1 MPKVQIDCKIR
12 VMHALSLEICIPVVK
27 SQPTLTYADLRLSAI
42 EARQMKIGGL
52 YLYLY
57 MDCVRAVQS
66 CCMLTIYIFLEK
78 GVSSIHL
85 LFIKGFPIVLLG
97 LAVII
102 HPASSNYFTL

>member
-66 CCMLTIYIFLEK
+66 CCMLTFYIYFGK
-78 GVSSIHL
+78 RSQFNPSAVHQRVPDSAAWTGGYYSSSK
-85 LFIKGFPIVLLG
+85 F
-97 LAVII
+97 
-102 HPASSNYFTL
+102 